1 MAQNYGPKIVT
12 DGLIMHW
19 DAADKNSYPGS
30 GTTIYDLSGNGHNGT
45 LYNGVGYSTAN
56 GGVLVFDGS
65 NDYVHGG
72 LNMYNTNYTVFGA
85 SRYVTIGG
93 RVIAGTNNWL
103 LGHWAGYTND
113 HYAEGW
119 VYYNPSISNTDWN
132 IYTGTGDI
140 SGDSYGF
147 YMNNTLLAQN
157 SGGSQGP
164 SGIVLGCTGPGYEF
178 SNSQVSFILL
188 YNRVLSS
195 TELTQNYNALK
206 TRFGL

>member
-1 MAQNYGPKIVT
+1 MAQNYGPKIIR

-19 DAADKNSYPGS
+19 DPADKNSYPGS
-30 GTTIYDLSGNGHNGT
+30 GTTIYDISGNGYHGT

-65 NDYVHGG
+65 NDYVQGG
-72 LNMYNTNYTVFGA
+72 PNMTSTNYTVFGA
-85 SRYVTIGG
+85 ARYVSIGG
-93 RVIAGTNNWL
+93 RVISSANNWL

-119 VYYNPSISNTDWN
+119 VYQPMSISNTNWA
-132 IYTGTGDI
+132 IYTGTGNI

-147 YMNNTLLAQN
+147 YMNNVLLAQN
-157 SGGSQGP
+157 NGGSAGP
-164 SGIVLGCTGPGYEF
+164 NGIVLGCYGPGYEF
-178 SNSQVSFILL
+178 SNSQVSFVLI

-195 TELTQNYNALK
+195 SELT
-206 TRFGL
+206 